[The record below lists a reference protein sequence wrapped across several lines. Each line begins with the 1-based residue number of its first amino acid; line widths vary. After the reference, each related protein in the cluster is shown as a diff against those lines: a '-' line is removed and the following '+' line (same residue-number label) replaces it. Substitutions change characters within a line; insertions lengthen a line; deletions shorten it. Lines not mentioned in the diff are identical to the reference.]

1 MYGPASSDRFARVC
15 RCGAY
20 YQGRH
25 DGLRDAQGGT
35 CQHFGVYV
43 RLESR
48 EWLPGKL
55 RTDVVAPATHPS
67 GNTLS
72 EDVTCGET
80 VGAPGHAPRRL
91 EAREAS
97 KDSKYARYYPPTWVM
112 RGAACSPLGE
122 VGPGMRE
129 VVGWLSA
136 HCSRIAS
143 VPAGVVE
150 ADMWRAMGISLVR
163 RLTYTYELAAV
174 AQWGDGPTP
183 GWVPRVRA
191 VIDGE
196 LGPFDMGACA
206 ECD

>member
-25 DGLRDAQGGT
+25 DGLLDAQAGT

-55 RTDVVAPATHPS
+55 RTDVVAPAAHPS

-97 KDSKYARYYPPTWVM
+97 KDSKYARYYPPTW
-112 RGAACSPLGE
+112 RGRARYAGSG
-122 VGPGMRE
+122 
-129 VVGWLSA
+129 GWLSA

-196 LGPFDMGACA
+196 LEPFDGRRRGAA
-206 ECD
+206 TRRGRG